1 MTLQQHFADS
11 RRATVVA
18 INLERRMRTEQI
30 RESAATMTSRR
41 SIDSRMQQTLEK
53 FPSTVS
59 VTQTSP
65 EVYLPSTAP
74 TGTLISTTV
83 QGHPAGFGK
92 LGGGLRRNQVSR
104 MQAVEMGNVAVVHI
118 HFLIIFQPFLQVSFL
133 TDLHGRKLLQV
144 CLKLRHIV
152 RITIQQAGGGNDIGI
167 KLGEQL
173 HIHSGTHTDADGS
186 HAVTRHIETIFRRRS
201 GGSYQPAM
209 RRLLHGGGTKEP
221 GGTFQ
226 DGINTTQIIP
236 VLRIQIVFPQMG
248 TQPRTTG
255 IGRSPGRMFTGSGV
269 IPYIGHHVEHP
280 AICLIAIESTRTC
293 FSRRDKALH
302 QRCQRLI
309 EFGKSGL
316 LQGPVVH
323 LDIDV
328 RMVVPVPG
336 SRYSICPESLQIG
349 RQAAGTGTADEQIA
363 SVVIVQS
370 SQCRRLLLCEA
381 EDALVRR
388 ERIIRRGRKRQG
400 NTVVEETVGSDM
412 VG

>member
-1 MTLQQHFADS
+1 
-11 RRATVVA
+11 
-18 INLERRMRTEQI
+18 
-30 RESAATMTSRR
+30 
-41 SIDSRMQQTLEK
+41 
-53 FPSTVS
+53 
-59 VTQTSP
+59 
-65 EVYLPSTAP
+65 
-74 TGTLISTTV
+74 
-83 QGHPAGFGK
+83 
-92 LGGGLRRNQVSR
+92 

-133 TDLHGRKLLQV
+133 TDLHGWESLQV
-144 CLKLRHIV
+144 HLKLRHII
-152 RITIQQAGGGNDIGI
+152 RITIQQASGGDDISI
-167 KLGEQL
+167 KLSEQL
-173 HIHSGTHTDADGS
+173 HIHSGTHTNTDGS
-186 HAVTRHIETIFRRRS
+186 HAVTRHIEAVFRRRS

-209 RRLLHGGGTKEP
+209 RRLLHRSGTKEP

-226 DGINTTQIIP
+226 DGIDTTQIIL

-248 TQPRTTG
+248 TQPSATG
-255 IGRSPGRMFTGSGV
+255 IGSSPGGVFAGSGI
-269 IPYIGHHVEHP
+269 IPYVGHHVEHP

-293 FSRRDKALH
+293 LSRRDKALH
-302 QRCQRLI
+302 QRRQRLI
-309 EFGKSGL
+309 EFGEAGL
-316 LQGPVVH
+316 FQRPVVH

-328 RMVVPVPG
+328 RMIVPVPG

-349 RQAAGTGTADEQIA
+349 RQAAGAGTADEQIA

-400 NTVVEETVGSDM
+400 NTVVEGTVSGDM